1 MTSKNKKSANPALVT
16 EPTTAAP
23 SPYPFSPAKT
33 EGAERPEIYLVFDG
47 TGDIE
52 RDEFRHKVL
61 LETTVVLLAN
71 YPEYF
76 WGENLDGQPE
86 PALLTKFIRFKSL
99 ESKPTSRFLRN
110 HELEIVDVECPDW
123 LPAMIKDDPDVQ
135 LMMEAAA
142 AFYIA

>member
-1 MTSKNKKSANPALVT
+1 MTSKNKKSANLALVT

-23 SPYPFSPAKT
+23 SPRPFSPAKT
-33 EGAERPEIYLVFDG
+33 EGAERPEICLAFDG

-52 RDEFRHKVL
+52 RDDFRHKVM

-76 WGENLDGQPE
+76 WGRNLDDGQPA
-86 PALLTKFIRFKSL
+86 PLTKFIRFKGL
-99 ESKPTSRFLRN
+99 ESKYSCRFLP
-110 HELEIVDVECPDW
+110 EIVDVECPDW
-123 LPAMIKDDPDVQ
+123 LPAMIQDDPDVR